1 MYGFTSKST
10 NFYLTFQAHKQ
21 IIADM
26 HHPLQIIAIPA
37 FKDNYIWLIHNNTH
51 ALVIDPGDAL
61 PVISTLNLL
70 QLKLHGILITHHHQ
84 DHIGG
89 VAALIEKYPTIEVY
103 APRHERYLFAHQPV
117 AEPDIINIEPL
128 SIPLSV
134 IDVPGHTLGH
144 VAYYASYQHQKW
156 LFCGDTLFGAGCGR
170 LFEGTAEQMLNSLL
184 KLAALPEETQ
194 VYCTHEYT
202 LHNIDFALT
211 LEPGNKMLIQRQRD
225 TIALRNQHQPSLPS
239 SISLELT
246 TNPFLRCRSQEIQS
260 SIGLENAPPL
270 EIFSKI
276 REMRNLY

>member
-1 MYGFTSKST
+1 M
-10 NFYLTFQAHKQ
+10 TFQAHKQ
-21 IIADM
+21 IIVDM

-37 FKDNYIWLIHNNTH
+37 FKDNYIWLIHNNTY
-51 ALVIDPGDAL
+51 ALVVDPGDAL

-89 VAALIEKYPTIEVY
+89 VATLVEKYPTVEVY
-103 APRHERYLFAHQPV
+103 APRHEQYTFVHQPV
-117 AEPDIINIEPL
+117 AEPDIISIEPL
-128 SIPLSV
+128 NIALSV
-134 IDVPGHTLGH
+134 INLPGHTLGH
-144 VAYYASYQHQKW
+144 VAYHASHAHQQW

-170 LFEGTAEQMLNSLL
+170 LFEGTAEQMLNSLQ
-184 KLAALPEETQ
+184 KLAALPAETQ

-211 LEPGNKMLIQRQRD
+211 LEPGNKALIQRQRD

-239 SISLELT
+239 SIGLELA
-246 TNPFLRCRSQEIQS
+246 TNPFLRVHSQEIQS